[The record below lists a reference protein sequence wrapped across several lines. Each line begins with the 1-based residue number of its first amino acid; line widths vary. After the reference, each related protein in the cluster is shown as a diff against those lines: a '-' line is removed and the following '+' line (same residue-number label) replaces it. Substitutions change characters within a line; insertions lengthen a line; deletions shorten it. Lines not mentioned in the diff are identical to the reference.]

1 MASLKLKVSYSC
13 SSNNSTTLSSF
24 CKKVVTQIRFPNT
37 TISPPKLR
45 LQALGNARAKI
56 PFSAKIAA
64 GTVNEVLPPPLD
76 STSEPPQFF
85 DGTTRLYIS
94 YTCPFAQ
101 RVWITRNCKG
111 LQDKIKLV
119 ILDRE
124 NRPAWYKE
132 KINSADKVPTLEHN
146 NEFKGESLDL
156 IKYIDSHFEGPS
168 LFPHKRKNLQKSC
181 CPTLTRSTKLC
192 FLHLKE
198 MGMKQVPTLEHNNEF
213 KGESLDLIKYIDSH
227 FEGPSLFPHDPEKK
241 EFAEELLSYTHTF
254 NKAVFSSFE
263 RDGNEAGA
271 AFDYIE
277 TALSK
282 FEDEPFFLGQFSLV
296 DIAYTPFIER
306 FQPFLL
312 DVKKYDIIAGRPK
325 LAAWIKGFNMN

>member
-13 SSNNSTTLSSF
+13 SNNNTTLSSF

-37 TISPPKLR
+37 TISPPKLQ
-45 LQALGNARAKI
+45 LQALGNARAKV

-64 GTVNEVLPPPLD
+64 G
-76 STSEPPQFF
+76 
-85 DGTTRLYIS
+85 LYIS

-168 LFPHKRKNLQKSC
+168 LFPH
-181 CPTLTRSTKLC
+181 
-192 FLHLKE
+192 
-198 MGMKQVPTLEHNNEF
+198 
-213 KGESLDLIKYIDSH
+213 
-227 FEGPSLFPHDPEKK
+227 DPEKK
-241 EFAEELLSYTHTF
+241 EFAEELLSYTDTF

-282 FEDEPFFLGQFSLV
+282 FGDEPFFLGQFSLV
-296 DIAYTPFIER
+296 DIAYAPFIER
-306 FQPFLL
+306 FQPFFL

-325 LAAWIKGFNMN
+325 LAAWIKEMDKNDAYKQTRREPKELVEIYKKRFSTLL

>member
-1 MASLKLKVSYSC
+1 MASLKSKVSYSC
-13 SSNNSTTLSSF
+13 SNNNTNSVPFYLSSF

-37 TISPPKLR
+37 TISPPKLQ
-45 LQALGNARAKI
+45 LQALGKARAKVLL
-56 PFSAKIAA
+56 SAKMAA

-168 LFPHKRKNLQKSC
+168 LFPH
-181 CPTLTRSTKLC
+181 
-192 FLHLKE
+192 
-198 MGMKQVPTLEHNNEF
+198 
-213 KGESLDLIKYIDSH
+213 
-227 FEGPSLFPHDPEKK
+227 DPEKK

-296 DIAYTPFIER
+296 DIAYAPFIER

-312 DVKKYDIIAGRPK
+312 DVKKYDIIVGRPK
-325 LAAWIKGFNMN
+325 LAAWIKEMDKYDAYKQTRREPKELVEIYKKRFSTLL

>member
-1 MASLKLKVSYSC
+1 MASLKSKVSYSC
-13 SSNNSTTLSSF
+13 SNNNTNSVPFYLSSF

-37 TISPPKLR
+37 TISPPKLQ
-45 LQALGNARAKI
+45 LQTLGNARAKVL
-56 PFSAKIAA
+56 SAKIEA

-168 LFPHKRKNLQKSC
+168 LFPH
-181 CPTLTRSTKLC
+181 
-192 FLHLKE
+192 
-198 MGMKQVPTLEHNNEF
+198 
-213 KGESLDLIKYIDSH
+213 
-227 FEGPSLFPHDPEKK
+227 DPEKK

-271 AFDYIE
+271 AFGYIE

-296 DIAYTPFIER
+296 DIAYAPFIER

-325 LAAWIKGFNMN
+325 LVAWIKEMDKNDAYKQTRREPKELVEIYKKRFSTLL

>member
-168 LFPHKRKNLQKSC
+168 LFPH
-181 CPTLTRSTKLC
+181 
-192 FLHLKE
+192 
-198 MGMKQVPTLEHNNEF
+198 
-213 KGESLDLIKYIDSH
+213 
-227 FEGPSLFPHDPEKK
+227 DPEKK

-325 LAAWIKGFNMN
+325 LAAWIKEMDKNDAYKQTRREPKELVEFTRNASRHFSETSLSNYSILLTLHTF

>member
-13 SSNNSTTLSSF
+13 SNNNTTLSSF

-37 TISPPKLR
+37 TISPPKLQ
-45 LQALGNARAKI
+45 LQALGNARAKVL
-56 PFSAKIAA
+56 FSAKIAA

-76 STSEPPQFF
+76 STSEPPQFL

-101 RVWITRNCKG
+101 RVWITRNC
-111 LQDKIKLV
+111 
-119 ILDRE
+119 
-124 NRPAWYKE
+124 
-132 KINSADKVPTLEHN
+132 KVPTLEHN

-168 LFPHKRKNLQKSC
+168 LFPH
-181 CPTLTRSTKLC
+181 
-192 FLHLKE
+192 
-198 MGMKQVPTLEHNNEF
+198 
-213 KGESLDLIKYIDSH
+213 DL
-227 FEGPSLFPHDPEKK
+227 EKK

-296 DIAYTPFIER
+296 DIAYAPFIER

-325 LAAWIKGFNMN
+325 LAAWIKEMDKNDAYKQTRREPKELVEIYKKRFSTLL